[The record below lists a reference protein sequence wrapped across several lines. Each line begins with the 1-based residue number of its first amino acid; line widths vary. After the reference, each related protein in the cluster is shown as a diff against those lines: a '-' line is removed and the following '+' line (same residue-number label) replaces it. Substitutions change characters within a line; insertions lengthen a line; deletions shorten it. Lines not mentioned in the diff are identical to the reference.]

1 MKNDDVALI
10 QRILAGDETAF
21 AELVNKYQKP
31 VHTLAW
37 RKIGDF
43 HIAEDITQETF
54 LKVYQRLH
62 TLKDPNQFSGWLYVI
77 TANLCATW
85 LRKKR
90 IQTQPLE
97 DTEPTMIQED
107 AYSQH
112 TVEERAKTAAE
123 SQREVVKQ
131 LLAQLKESE
140 RTVMTLYYLGEM
152 TVAEISRFLGVSTST
167 IKSRLRRA
175 RQRLQEEEPMIRE
188 ALEHF
193 QITPNL
199 TENVMREI
207 SRLKPIAP
215 SGSKP
220 LVPWAVGVSTVAVIF
235 LMLGIGNQHLSRFQK
250 PYSFEATSEMTVEII
265 EAPVVLNLES
275 KPDIRIQ
282 LENAAAPNKNEGVGQ
297 QPDDVLFAAAQSEG
311 EDLSIP
317 KQQWMRAEPVKGSQ
331 ARILHVTPE
340 GELYTLSDD
349 NLYKL
354 QDDGKQWQHLS
365 DITSLYTSWKNNPPI
380 AKWENTLYI
389 LPSNNL
395 FASKDEG
402 KTWNF
407 VHSWS
412 EYQAPINLVL
422 TEQAFYIAFKDGIF
436 RSGILRSKDA
446 DKTWEAIHDG
456 LGDIHAFVAVQN
468 MVFAGTDTGFYRWN
482 ADSWQRLQ
490 FPVSVKIHS
499 VAATAEN
506 LYVVAELNQGQVLKE
521 AQRTW
526 WVLRSTDLGN
536 SWTDITP
543 TNVWSVKG
551 SPALIKLVAV
561 DETLLAIGQ
570 GIVRSTDSGNAIDE
584 MFDEFVAL
592 QGIVRSTDSGN
603 TWMPLQTL
611 KGFPSIAAAL
621 NESTFYVSNWD
632 DGLQGSTDGGKSWH
646 AINVNRQSQI
656 DNLITVRRADKGSNM
671 PMVLYA
677 KVEGKIVK
685 TEDQGKSWK
694 FIQTEIPRARPER
707 AEAPL
712 ITQIVKSGGT
722 TYVKGGDS
730 YGDGSGDSMGDGKT
744 RIYYVS
750 DGSNTLMPVQD
761 MPVFSALPLRYHLSG
776 SRTNSFDSPEAEEA
790 FIERLQRSAP
800 GATQFFK
807 QLAQWDPQ
815 QPDVY
820 VKLGFHGPFAVSSD
834 TFYMEYNFK
843 LFRWKPGDAEW
854 HDTGLEETI
863 ELTLDIA
870 ERDLQLAV
878 SGDTVYVGKRDGHL
892 VVSSNRGDNW
902 LDLTSSLPF
911 PVKTF
916 KEIVF
921 VGPTVCVATDAG
933 VAASIEGKYWR
944 TLTDAAGTHL
954 IMERL
959 AVDGTTFYGITKET
973 GVYRLESGTWEQI
986 ISEIPDNVTSLTVDG
1001 NTLYVGTESNGMLHF
1016 NLEE

>member
-1 MKNDDVALI
+1 MKNDDAALI
-10 QRILAGDETAF
+10 RRVLAGDETAF
-21 AELVNKYQKP
+21 TELVNKYQKP

-43 HIAEDITQETF
+43 HIAEDITQDAF
-54 LKVYQRLH
+54 LKVYQSLH

-97 DTEPTMIQED
+97 DTETAMIHGD

-112 TVEERAKTAAE
+112 VTEERGRTVVEA
-123 SQREVVKQ
+123 QREVVKK
-131 LLAQLKESE
+131 LLAKLKESE
-140 RTVMTLYYLGEM
+140 RTVMTLHYLGEM
-152 TVAEISRFLGVSTST
+152 TVEEISRFLGVSAST
-167 IKSRLRRA
+167 IKTRLRRA
-175 RQRLQEEEPMIRE
+175 RHRLQKEETMIRE

-199 TENVMREI
+199 TDNIMREV

-220 LVPWAVGVSTVAVIF
+220 FAPWAIGISTLTVVL

-250 PYSFEATSEMTVEII
+250 PYSFDAASEMTVELI

-275 KPDIRIQ
+275 EPDIRTQ
-282 LENAAAPNKNEGVGQ
+282 LGNSAARSKNDGAGQ
-297 QPDDVLFAAAQSEG
+297 PPDEVLFAAAQAEG
-311 EDLSIP
+311 ENVSVSKREWI
-317 KQQWMRAEPVKGSQ
+317 QTEPVKGSRAQ
-331 ARILHVTPE
+331 ILHVTPE
-340 GELYTLSDD
+340 GELYTLSND

-354 QDDGKQWQHLS
+354 QDDEKRWQHIS

-395 FASKDEG
+395 FASKDKG

-412 EYQAPINLVL
+412 EYQSSIDLVL
-422 TEQAFYIAFKDGIF
+422 TEHAFYVAFKDGIF
-436 RSGILRSKDA
+436 RSKDTG
-446 DKTWEAIHDG
+446 KTWEAIHDR

-468 MVFAGTDTGFYRWN
+468 TVFAGTDTGFYRWN
-482 ADSWQRLQ
+482 TGSWQRLQ
-490 FPVSVKIHS
+490 FPVFVEKIHP
-499 VAATAEN
+499 VAATAEK
-506 LYVVAELNQGQVLKE
+506 LYVVAELRQEALDSRQALK
-521 AQRTW
+521 APQRTW
-526 WVLRSTDLGN
+526 WILRSTDLGN
-536 SWTDITP
+536 SWTNITP
-543 TNVWSVKG
+543 TNAWSVKG
-551 SPALIKLVAV
+551 FSPPIKLIAV
-561 DETLLAIGQ
+561 DETLLAMGR
-570 GIVRSTDSGNAIDE
+570 GMVRSTDSGDTWVSVQRPNA
-584 MFDEFVAL
+584 F
-592 QGIVRSTDSGN
+592 S
-603 TWMPLQTL
+603 
-611 KGFPSIAAAL
+611 SIAVAL
-621 NESTFYVSNWD
+621 NENTFYVSNWD
-632 DGLQGSTDGGKSWH
+632 DGLHRSTDGGKSWH

-656 DNLITVRRADKGSNM
+656 DNLITVRKTDKGSNT

-677 KVEGKIVK
+677 KVEEKIVK

-694 FIQTEIPRARPER
+694 FIQMEIPMARPER

-712 ITQIVKSGGT
+712 ITQIVKSGGVI
-722 TYVKGGDS
+722 YAKGGDS

-744 RIYYVS
+744 RIYHIS
-750 DGSNTLMPVQD
+750 ADGNTLMPVQG
-761 MPVFSALPLRYHLSG
+761 MPIFNVLPLRYHLSG
-776 SRTNSFDSPEAEEA
+776 RRTDAFDSPEAEEA

-820 VKLGFHGPFAVSSD
+820 VKLGFHGPFAVSGD

-843 LFRWKPGDAEW
+843 LFRWKLGDTEW
-854 HDTGLEETI
+854 QDTGLEETV
-863 ELTLDIA
+863 ELTLDMA

-878 SGDTVYVGKRDGHL
+878 SGDTVYAGKRDGHL
-892 VVSSNRGDNW
+892 VVSSNNGGNW
-902 LDLTSSLPF
+902 LDITSILPF

-921 VGPTVCVATDAG
+921 VGPTVCVATEAG

-944 TLTDAAGTHL
+944 ALTNAAGTHL
-954 IMERL
+954 IMEGL
-959 AVDGTTFYGITKET
+959 AVDGTTLYGITKET

-986 ISEIPDNVTSLTVDG
+986 ISEIPDGVTSIAIDG
-1001 NTLYVGTESNGMLHF
+1001 NTLYIGTENSGMLHF
-1016 NLEE
+1016 NLDK

>member
-1 MKNDDVALI
+1 MKHDDAKLI
-10 QRILAGDETAF
+10 QRVLAGDDTAF
-21 AELVNKYQKP
+21 SVLVRKYQKP
-31 VHTLAW
+31 VHALAW

-43 HIAEDITQETF
+43 HIAEEITQDTF
-54 LKVYQRLH
+54 LKAYEKLTMLKEPQRFL
-62 TLKDPNQFSGWLYVI
+62 SWLYVI
-77 TANLCATW
+77 ATNLCKAW

-90 IQTQPLE
+90 LRTQSLENTENMTLEKATYSGYVISENEQT
-97 DTEPTMIQED
+97 
-107 AYSQH
+107 A
-112 TVEERAKTAAE
+112 VEA
-123 SQREVVKQ
+123 QREVVKT
-131 LLAQLKESE
+131 LLAKLQESE
-140 RTVMTLYYLGEM
+140 RTIVTLRYFGEM
-152 TVAEISRFLGVSTST
+152 SSAEIGEFLGVSANTVR
-167 IKSRLRRA
+167 SRLRRA
-175 RQRLQEEEPMIRE
+175 QQRLKREEPMIRE

-199 TENVMREI
+199 TENIMREV
-207 SRLKPIAP
+207 SRLKPAAP
-215 SGSKP
+215 SGGKP
-220 LVPWAVGVSTVAVIF
+220 FVPWVIGVSTLAVVL
-235 LMLGIGNQHLSRFQK
+235 LMLGIGNQHLSRFQR
-250 PYSFEATSEMTVEII
+250 PYSFDATSEMTVEII
-265 EAPVVLNLES
+265 EAPVVLNLET
-275 KPDIRIQ
+275 KPDVRTQIG
-282 LENAAAPNKNEGVGQ
+282 NSVVSNKNNGAGQ
-297 QPDDVLFAAAQSEG
+297 HPDEVLFAAAQAEG
-311 EDLSIP
+311 ENVSVS
-317 KQQWMRAEPVKGSQ
+317 KQEWIQAEPVKGSRAQ
-331 ARILHVTPE
+331 ILHVTPE
-340 GELYTLSDD
+340 RELYTLSDD

-354 QDDGKQWQHLS
+354 QDDGKQWQHIS
-365 DITSLYTSWKNNPPI
+365 DITPLYTSWKNNPPI

-407 VHSWS
+407 VYSWS
-412 EYQAPINLVL
+412 EYQAPIDLVL

-436 RSGILRSKDA
+436 RSKDA

-506 LYVVAELNQGQVLKE
+506 LYVVAELNQGQVLKK
-521 AQRTW
+521 AQHTW
-526 WVLRSTDLGN
+526 WILRSTDLGN

-543 TNVWSVKG
+543 TNAWSVKG

-561 DETLLAIGQ
+561 DATFLAIG
-570 GIVRSTDSGNAIDE
+570 
-584 MFDEFVAL
+584 

-632 DGLQGSTDGGKSWH
+632 DGLQRSTDGGKSWH

-656 DNLITVRRADKGSNM
+656 DNLIAVRRTDKGSNM

-685 TEDQGKSWK
+685 TEDRGKSWK
-694 FIQTEIPRARPER
+694 FIQTEIPKARPER
-707 AEAPL
+707 AEAPF

-730 YGDGSGDSMGDGKT
+730 YGDGSRDSMGDGKT
-744 RIYYVS
+744 RIYHVS
-750 DGSNTLMPVQD
+750 DGSDTLMPVQG
-761 MPVFSALPLRYHLSG
+761 MPIFTALPLRYHLSG
-776 SRTNSFDSPEAEEA
+776 RRTNSFDLPEAEEA
-790 FIERLQRSAP
+790 FIEQLQRSVP
-800 GATQFFK
+800 GAIQFFK

-815 QPDVY
+815 QPDIY
-820 VKLGFHGPFAVSSD
+820 VKLGFHGPFAVSGD

-843 LFRWKPGDAEW
+843 LFRWKLGDAEW
-854 HDTGLEETI
+854 QDTRLEETV

-870 ERDLQLAV
+870 EQDLQLAV

-902 LDLTSSLPF
+902 LDLTSILPF

-933 VAASIEGKYWR
+933 VVASIEGKYWR
-944 TLTDAAGTHL
+944 TLTNTAGTCL
-954 IMERL
+954 IMEHL
-959 AVDGTTFYGITKET
+959 AVDGTTLYGITPET
-973 GVYRLESGTWEQI
+973 GVYRLESGTWKQI
-986 ISEIPDNVTSLTVDG
+986 ISRIPDNVTSLAVDG
-1001 NTLYVGTESNGMLHF
+1001 NTLYVGTENSGMLHF
-1016 NLEE
+1016 NLEK

>member
-1 MKNDDVALI
+1 MKNDDAKLI
-10 QRILAGDETAF
+10 QRVLSGDDTAF
-21 AELVNKYQKP
+21 SALVRKYQKP
-31 VHTLAW
+31 VHALAW
-37 RKIGDF
+37 RKVGDF
-43 HIAEDITQETF
+43 HIAEEITQDTF
-54 LKVYQRLH
+54 LKAYQKLS
-62 TLKDPNQFSGWLYVI
+62 TLKEPQRFLSWLYVI
-77 TANLCATW
+77 AANLCKAW

-90 IQTQPLE
+90 LRTQSLE
-97 DTEPTMIQED
+97 NTEHIALEKAT
-107 AYSQH
+107 YSDH
-112 TVEERAKTAAE
+112 VIEENERVTAEA
-123 SQREVVKQ
+123 QREAVKQ
-131 LLAQLKESE
+131 LLAKLQESE
-140 RTVMTLYYLGEM
+140 RTIVTLRYFGEISS
-152 TVAEISRFLGVSTST
+152 AEIGEFLGISANTVR
-167 IKSRLRRA
+167 SRLRRA
-175 RQRLQEEEPMIRE
+175 QQRLKEEEPMIRE

-199 TENVMREI
+199 TENIMREI

-220 LVPWAVGVSTVAVIF
+220 LVPWGTIAASTIAVVL

-250 PYSFEATSEMTVEII
+250 PYSFDAASGMTVEII
-265 EAPVVLNLES
+265 EAPVVLDLDS
-275 KPDIRIQ
+275 KPDVRTQ
-282 LENAAAPNKNEGVGQ
+282 LGSAAAPSNNDGAGQ
-297 QPDDVLFAAAQSEG
+297 QPDDVLFAAQADG
-311 EDLSIP
+311 EDVSIP
-317 KQQWMRAEPVKGSQ
+317 KEQWVQAEPVKGSQ
-331 ARILHVTPE
+331 AQILHVTPE
-340 GELYTLSDD
+340 RELYTLSDD

-354 QDDGKQWQHLS
+354 QDDEKQWQHIS

-380 AKWENTLYI
+380 VKSENTLYI

-412 EYQAPINLVL
+412 EYQAPIDLIL
-422 TEQAFYIAFKDGIF
+422 TEQAFYIAFKEGIF
-436 RSGILRSKDA
+436 RSGILKSKDA
-446 DKTWEAIHDG
+446 GKVWEAIHDG
-456 LGDIHAFVAVQN
+456 LGDIHTFVAVQN
-468 MVFAGTDTGFYRWN
+468 TVFAGTDTGFYRWN

-490 FPVSVKIHS
+490 FPVSVKIIHS
-499 VAATAEN
+499 VAATAEK
-506 LYVVAELNQGQVLKE
+506 LYVVAELNKE

-526 WVLRSTDLGN
+526 GILRSTDLGN

-543 TNVWSVKG
+543 TNAWSVKG
-551 SPALIKLVAV
+551 SPAPIKLVAV
-561 DETLLAIGQ
+561 DETLLAMKPLLAMKHG
-570 GIVRSTDSGNAIDE
+570 
-584 MFDEFVAL
+584 MM
-592 QGIVRSTDSGN
+592 RSTDSGN

-611 KGFPSIAAAL
+611 KSFPSIVVAL
-621 NESTFYVSNWD
+621 NESTFYISNWD
-632 DGLQGSTDGGKSWH
+632 DGLHRSTDGGKSWH

-656 DNLITVRRADKGSNM
+656 DNLITVRRTNKGSNI

-694 FIQTEIPRARPER
+694 FIQTEIPKARPET

-712 ITQIVKSGGT
+712 ITQAVKSGGT
-722 TYVKGGDS
+722 IYVKGGDS
-730 YGDGSGDSMGDGKT
+730 YGDGSGDSIGDGKT
-744 RIYYVS
+744 RIYHVS
-750 DGSNTLMPVQD
+750 DSSDTLMPVQG
-761 MPVFSALPLRYHLSG
+761 MPVFNALPLRYHL
-776 SRTNSFDSPEAEEA
+776 SFDSPEAEEA
-790 FIERLQRSAP
+790 FIERLQKGAP

-843 LFRWKPGDAEW
+843 LFRWRLGDTEW
-854 HDTGLEETI
+854 HDTGLEETV

-892 VVSSNRGDNW
+892 VVSSNRGDKW
-902 LDLTSSLPF
+902 LDLTSILPF

-933 VAASIEGKYWR
+933 VTASIEGKYWR

-959 AVDGTTFYGITKET
+959 TVDGTTLYGITKET
-973 GVYRLESGTWEQI
+973 GVYRLENGTWEQI
-986 ISEIPDNVTSLTVDG
+986 ISEIPEDVTSLTVDG
-1001 NTLYVGTESNGMLHF
+1001 NTLYVGTESSGMLHF
-1016 NLEE
+1016 NLEK